1 MDRRVQEIEQ
11 EIKRD
16 KDQQQQIEMRSL
28 IAELQQQRK
37 QPPSVHHDDE
47 KIAQARIL
55 LAESNKQMVKN
66 DFNKIC
72 FVCLSSCLF
81 VFSFQYESQLQNT
94 RRALEESEMN
104 KSLLTQQVR
113 RKDVSTRTRMTSSVD
128 SNVRIQC

>member
-37 QPPSVHHDDE
+37 NPPSVHHDEE
-47 KIAQARIL
+47 KIAQVRIL

-66 DFNKIC
+66 ELNKIC
-72 FVCLSSCLF
+72 FVYLRVLFSVRISITKYTSSI
-81 VFSFQYESQLQNT
+81 
-94 RRALEESEMN
+94 
-104 KSLLTQQVR
+104 R
-113 RKDVSTRTRMTSSVD
+113 RK
-128 SNVRIQC
+128 